1 MLSVKKI
8 FFIISFALFTLPL
21 AAQEALDL
29 TSCLKYALRNSPK
42 IKSEALA
49 QRKETEEQKEKTGKF
64 LPQIDAYVDF
74 NQYFN
79 DLPTYIFPQAEGSN
93 LAGQPITGPYPVP
106 LGLPYNLNTGFNISQ
121 TIFDANFIGL
131 KSKYRKF
138 DEYHGIKMEIA
149 GDELLYQTAQLF
161 YQIAINKERLDYL
174 DMNLERLAKLQ
185 SVVKLQVDQGFAKQT
200 DYQKLI
206 VKTSNLKS
214 KRNKLEAGIRKQIS
228 YFKILIGYPQN
239 EALEL
244 RFDVDE
250 TLILSAALPDS
261 LDQLPETKLLSKQR
275 ELNQLNTKRLNAN
288 YLPKLKAYAGF
299 LFQAQRESF
308 NFFSSGYDWYNI
320 HQWGIR
326 LDVPI
331 MKGFEKKSYN
341 EISKIVDEQLVFGL
355 EQKEVQIKVEYQS
368 AVEELDAARAELAAQ
383 KENLDLAEKIYKQSE
398 LGYNQGTILL
408 IDFLDSEAMLRESK
422 MMYATALLDTR
433 LAELK
438 VLKATGGIRK
448 LVNM

>member
-1 MLSVKKI
+1 MMSAKKI
-8 FFIISFALFTLPL
+8 FFIISFFFFTLPL
-21 AAQEALDL
+21 AAQETLDL

-42 IKSEALA
+42 IKSETLA
-49 QRKETEEQKEKTGKF
+49 QRKESQEQKEKTAKY
-64 LPQIDAYVDF
+64 LPQIDAYMDF

-93 LAGQPITGPYPVP
+93 LAGSPLTGPYPVP
-106 LGLPYNLNTGFNISQ
+106 LGLPYNLNTGFNITQ

-131 KSKYRKF
+131 KLKYRKF

-149 GDELLYQTAQLF
+149 RDDLLFQAAQLF
-161 YQIAINKERLDYL
+161 YQIAINKERLGYL
-174 DMNLERLAKLQ
+174 DMNLERLKKLQ
-185 SVVKLQVDQGFAKQT
+185 SIVKLQADQGFAKQT

-206 VKTSNLKS
+206 VKTSNLQS

-228 YFKILIGYPQN
+228 YFKILIGYPQD

-244 RFDVDE
+244 RFNIDE
-250 TLILSAALPDS
+250 ALVLSPALPDS
-261 LDQLPETKLLSKQR
+261 LGQLPETKLLAKQR
-275 ELNQLNTKRLNAN
+275 ELNQMNTKRLNAN

-299 LFQAQRESF
+299 LYQAQRESF
-308 NFFSSGYDWYNI
+308 NFFNRGYDWYNI
-320 HQWGIR
+320 HQWGVR

-341 EISKIVDEQLVFGL
+341 EISKIVDEQLALGL
-355 EQKEVQIKVEYQS
+355 EQKEVQIRVEYHG
-368 AVEELDAARAELAAQ
+368 AIEELEAARTELTSQ
-383 KENLDLAEKIYKQSE
+383 TENMALAEKIYKQSE
-398 LGYNQGTILL
+398 LSYDQGTMLL

-422 MMYATALLDTR
+422 MMYATALLDVR

-438 VLKATGGIRK
+438 VLKTTGGIRK
-448 LVNM
+448 LINM